1 MSERKM
7 NTSVAAPGNGC
18 CRTQSRRWP
27 RAQQL
32 TSRHMRR
39 SVITA
44 GMAALVLTSCTAHH
58 SSASGSVEAKFL
70 TAANSACQQTLKI
83 YAQKVFPYSNFNP
96 KDPVVAQL
104 PQVGK
109 YFDSVTFNHQELSFV
124 KSFGTPSQG
133 RTGWN
138 DFVNLIGQ
146 QQAVVEEQIVDAK
159 ASNKP
164 AFVATVTRVETLAKQ
179 IDAVGSAVGFGKGA
193 SCIQLFG

>member
-1 MSERKM
+1 
-7 NTSVAAPGNGC
+7 
-18 CRTQSRRWP
+18 
-27 RAQQL
+27 
-32 TSRHMRR
+32 MRR
-39 SVITA
+39 SVIVA
-44 GMAALVLTSCTAHH
+44 GLSAAVLTSCTSHH
-58 SSASGSVEAKFL
+58 SSTSGPVEAKFL

-83 YAQKVFPYSNFNP
+83 YAQKVFPYTNFNP

-133 RTGWN
+133 GTWWN
-138 DFVNLIGQ
+138 AFVNLIGQ
-146 QQAVVEEQIVDAK
+146 QQAVVEAQIVDAK

-164 AFVATVTRVETLAKQ
+164 AFVATVTQVESLAKQ
-179 IDAVGSAVGFGKGA
+179 IDAAGTAVGFSKDA